1 MPDVEKPEALPRPAA
16 NGRLVSF
23 DRWWGLFV
31 AVAVIVATLA
41 LAKPDPYWRIIK
53 YLGDG
58 VRITVAVTLI
68 AYVCILIVGL
78 IAGLGRVAK
87 NGLIRGIA
95 SIYVEVIRGI
105 PLLVQLYIIYY
116 ASPKLLQDMGRAL
129 LAHSEA
135 AIAQG
140 NLLLGRALA
149 LGGLSQG
156 LAAFRMNPF
165 IGAIAGLTICYGAY
179 VGEIYRAGIQSIPR
193 GQMEAARS
201 LGMSQWQAMRYIILP
216 QAIRVILPPLGNE
229 FVSLLKDS
237 SLVSTVAVADMT
249 RRGREFF
256 AREFIPLEVLMLVA
270 LLYLLMTV
278 FSARIVSYIERKTAY
293 VR

>member
-1 MPDVEKPEALPRPAA
+1 MPDVEKIEAMPRPAEA
-16 NGRLVSF
+16 GRLVGF
-23 DRWWGLFV
+23 DRWWGLFA
-31 AVAVIVATLA
+31 AVALIIVVLA
-41 LAKPDPYWRIIK
+41 RSRPDPYLRIIK
-53 YLGDG
+53 FLGDG
-58 VRITVAVTLI
+58 VRITVQVTLI
-68 AYVCILIVGL
+68 SYVAILIVGL
-78 IAGLGRVAK
+78 IAGLGRVSK
-87 NGLIRGIA
+87 SGVIRAIA

-116 ASPKLLQDMGRAL
+116 ASPKLFQELGKAL
-129 LAHSEA
+129 LAR
-135 AIAQG
+135 G
-140 NLLLGRALA
+140 MTLW
-149 LGGLSQG
+149 GLSDG
-156 LAAFRMNPF
+156 LAAFRIDPTL
-165 IGAIAGLTICYGAY
+165 GAITGLTICYGAY

-201 LGMSQWQAMRYIILP
+201 LGMSQMQAMRYIILP

-229 FVSLLKDS
+229 FVALLKDT

-256 AREFIPLEVLMLVA
+256 SREFIPLEVLLVVA

-278 FSARIVSYIERKTAY
+278 FSARIVSYIEKKAAY